1 MNYNNQLQENKSP
14 SPSSTSNLNQAPFK
28 TYDHHPSPSSKS
40 KYSEGTQR
48 KELCDL
54 NFYNSHSSN
63 KSTTTTSP
71 NSSTSICPSL
81 PPIQNSTSYPLDSLL
96 LEIEETMRQTDA
108 SRTPSPNSFEPN
120 QNQSTNTS
128 SISFP
133 VAQRLPPPLPPKIPN
148 RPFQRKISM
157 PVFSS
162 NRSHHSSNP
171 KSESVSRIP
180 NLPPVPRL
188 PNTEPIQLHSH
199 HPNPDSNQLPPLPPR
214 HQISSHHHQ
223 SSAVRSRSESIPE
236 ASSSSSSNPRRSNQ
250 LSSLSSSTSPL
261 NFFRRP
267 LPNPR
272 SNPPNSTHTSHS
284 HTSSDAHTIHAFP
297 VVSTLQP
304 NNTGQYIEQLSH
316 SPTTPISATSRPLP
330 HLPHSYHPSS
340 PNHPTSSSSQ
350 SPHRPSHD
358 LQSPTN
364 SLHSSHSPQYQ
375 SKRAPILGTKVSY
388 TNKLHDYDSPLG
400 PHSIPTKIGTRP
412 IHFTSPDCTEEL
424 PNLDETGYV
433 SIDHPPHEDLDNQL
447 KTVNIAD
454 REMFLNGPK
463 LTGGEEDEDKND
475 LQSLLH
481 IYTTRPSTEL
491 SRPEDQQDSNSRY
504 LRDSTAG
511 PHDGSQNNSGGLS
524 VDRTR
529 RVFSH
534 SASGFRS
541 EALSRSSQLNLD
553 PNFNLALMSHI
564 GKFLKDNVPK
574 GTKIK
579 GSIEYPLAF
588 TGREAVSTITHCL
601 NRINP
606 STKSTTQATL
616 NRKLAL
622 SLSRKLLSEFFFH
635 EVNNLNREIIL
646 NDKIDEVYMF
656 PDDELPNNQSG
667 QENYFPQGVLTNLT
681 KCYSFGC
688 KSIGIGSSSEGI
700 GACYSYDCPMR
711 KNRDSVLG
719 RTTSLMANNLV
730 SDTPA
735 PTTVVQTQDWA
746 SVVPKE
752 LLPTL
757 DSKEIARQSI
767 IYEIISGEQDYVQD
781 LDDFEKL
788 FINPIKTISIIPAAR
803 VQSFLD
809 KVVSNVL
816 VIRDHNRV
824 LLQNLLARQ
833 QDQHPLVKG
842 IGDLILNSALEWGND
857 YIRYTND
864 HVFGE
869 VEVNEEKKHN
879 SLLADLLN
887 QIPKQSSRRAD
898 FKHYYLRASVR
909 LQRYIL
915 LLDNL
920 LRKTPEGHEDRSNIE
935 TAIEVIKRQCKD
947 ANLSVELQQA
957 KLNLIRLN
965 DEIVVKQDT
974 PDLQLL
980 SPNRQLIYSGKV
992 VRKPEGSTGLSEWTE
1007 LNVMLFDHYFLMTK
1021 MKRVDDT
1028 NVRYQIWRQPIML
1041 ELLRVSG
1048 FNEPYERKSR
1058 GLRNIAGNLG
1068 GGGGSSQGLERGNSD
1083 PTGNHQVNYATM
1095 NPNQDDRTLLF
1106 PFTIHSLG
1114 RQSYSMVFYLESER
1128 LRQTWKSKFEEA
1140 IGMRNQ
1146 ILETFKVFDLHP
1158 MTDQTFAAAHSSG
1171 SNSNLPTGSNQNGSG
1186 SGGGGGSLTNGG
1198 HASGSSVSA
1207 SSNSMSVSGS
1217 ELASNMHGPPTCS
1230 VPFKSSDG
1238 KQLVAIGCNDGLWIG
1253 LRSDPSSV
1261 RQVIH
1266 IRSITQCAVLQEFGF
1281 LLVLAEK
1288 ILLAY
1293 PLESL
1298 VPSRNSISQAKKNGT
1313 TGNSGSGSS
1322 GNGTIASRLS
1332 GNKDVLFFRCG
1343 KVGPRTLVIYVK
1355 KGGVNQTVFKALEP
1369 VKNTDKPKTTTSRGF
1384 FGIGGQKSESFRG
1397 YKEFFVPSESYAIQ
1411 YLRST
1416 LAIHCARGF
1425 EIMNLDTLKTASI
1438 PDFHQIRQI
1447 DPRLVSLQRRCDES
1461 RPLGMFRL
1469 GENEFLL
1476 CYDEFAFFA
1485 DKHGDPLIDKYDCIM
1500 NWDGKPISVAY
1511 SSPYVIGFS
1520 ATLVEVWN
1528 TLSSKRVQLILGS
1541 GMSCTYDGGSLGDD
1555 GTVHVTGGGGGV
1567 GQGGGG
1573 AGEVDEGERRIHL
1586 VIKDT
1591 DGFFRVFEMVPLR
1604 I

>member
-1 MNYNNQLQENKSP
+1 MNYHYHQKNDTTTTDSIQDQRKSKQETHQKNEILDLNFHSHQTNQTQH
-14 SPSSTSNLNQAPFK
+14 SSTSL
-28 TYDHHPSPSSKS
+28 
-40 KYSEGTQR
+40 
-48 KELCDL
+48 
-54 NFYNSHSSN
+54 
-63 KSTTTTSP
+63 
-71 NSSTSICPSL
+71 CPSL

-108 SRTPSPNSFEPN
+108 SRTPSPNLFDPKQKN
-120 QNQSTNTS
+120 PTNTS

-162 NRSHHSSNP
+162 SRSHQSINP

-180 NLPPVPRL
+180 NLPSLPRVPNSH
-188 PNTEPIQLHSH
+188 NTEPIQQHSH
-199 HPNPDSNQLPPLPPR
+199 HPNHDSNQPPPLPPR
-214 HQISSHHHQ
+214 HPVSNAHQ
-223 SSAVRSRSESIPE
+223 SSSARSRSESIPE
-236 ASSSSSSNPRRSNQ
+236 PSSSSSNPRRANQ
-250 LSSLSSSTSPL
+250 SSSLSSSNSPL

-272 SNPPNSTHTSHS
+272 PSQSTHTHSS
-284 HTSSDAHTIHAFP
+284 HTHSSSDAHTIHAFP
-297 VVSTLQP
+297 PASSLQP
-304 NNTGQYIEQLSH
+304 NNSGQYIEQLSY

-330 HLPHSYHPSS
+330 HLPHSYHPN
-340 PNHPTSSSSQ
+340 PTNHAASTSSQ
-350 SPHRPSHD
+350 SPNRASHD

-375 SKRAPILGTKVSY
+375 SKRAPIIGPKVTY
-388 TNKLHDYDSPLG
+388 TNKSYDYDSPLG
-400 PHSIPTKIGTRP
+400 PHSIPTRIGTRP
-412 IHFTSPDCTEEL
+412 IHFTSPDCTEDF
-424 PNLDETGYV
+424 PNLDEAGYIAV
-433 SIDHPPHEDLDNQL
+433 DHSSHEDVDNQV
-447 KTVNIAD
+447 KTINVAD

-463 LTGGEEDEDKND
+463 LTAEGENEERNN

-491 SRPEDQQDSNSRY
+491 SRPEDQQDLNSRK
-504 LRDSTAG
+504 LRDSAPG
-511 PHDGSQNNSGGLS
+511 DASQHHSGGLS
-524 VDRTR
+524 VDRTPR
-529 RVFSH
+529 LVSH
-534 SASGFRS
+534 STSGFRS

-553 PNFNLALMSHI
+553 PNFNIALMSHV

-622 SLSRKLLSEFFFH
+622 SLSRKLLSELFFH

-656 PDDELPNNQSG
+656 PDDEMPNNQSG
-667 QENYFPQGVLTNLT
+667 RENSFPQGVLTNLT
-681 KCYSFGC
+681 RCYSFGC

-788 FINPIKTISIIPAAR
+788 FIDPIKTIPIIPPPR
-803 VQSFLD
+803 VQSFLE

-816 VIRDHNRV
+816 VIRDRNRV
-824 LLQNLLARQ
+824 LLQNLIARQ

-879 SLLADLLN
+879 PLLANLLN

-898 FKHYYLRASVR
+898 FKHYHLRASVR

-957 KLNLIRLN
+957 KLNLVRLN
-965 DEIVVKQDT
+965 KEIVTKQDT

-980 SPNRQLIYSGKV
+980 SPNRQLVYSGKV

-1021 MKRVDDT
+1021 MKKVDDT

-1058 GLRNIAGNLG
+1058 GLRNITGTLGG

-1083 PTGNHQVNYATM
+1083 PTGNHQVNYASM
-1095 NPNQDDRTLLF
+1095 NSNQDDRTLLF

-1114 RQSYSMVFYLESER
+1114 RQSYSVVFYLESER
-1128 LRQTWKSKFEEA
+1128 LRQSWKAKFEEA

-1158 MTDQTFAAAHSSG
+1158 MTDQTFAAAHHSG
-1171 SNSNLPTGSNQNGSG
+1171 SNSNSLTGPNQNGSG
-1186 SGGGGGSLTNGG
+1186 SGSGTSTNGG
-1198 HASGSSVSA
+1198 HASGSSVNA
-1207 SSNSMSVSGS
+1207 SSNNMSVSGS

-1298 VPSRNSISQAKKNGT
+1298 VPSRNTLSQAKKNETNNGGGT
-1313 TGNSGSGSS
+1313 GGSGS

-1447 DPRLVSLQRRCDES
+1447 DPRLVQLQRRCDES

-1485 DKHGDPLIDKYDCIM
+1485 DKHGDPLIDKYDRIM

-1520 ATLVEVWN
+1520 PTLVEVWN
-1528 TLSSKRVQLILGS
+1528 TLTSRRVQLILGN
-1541 GMSCTYDGGSLGDD
+1541 GMNCSYDGGSLGDD
-1555 GTVHVTGGGGGV
+1555 GTVHVVGAPAGGGGHGS
-1567 GQGGGG
+1567 GGNV
-1573 AGEVDEGERRIHL
+1573 AEVDEGERRIHL
-1586 VIKDT
+1586 VIKDL